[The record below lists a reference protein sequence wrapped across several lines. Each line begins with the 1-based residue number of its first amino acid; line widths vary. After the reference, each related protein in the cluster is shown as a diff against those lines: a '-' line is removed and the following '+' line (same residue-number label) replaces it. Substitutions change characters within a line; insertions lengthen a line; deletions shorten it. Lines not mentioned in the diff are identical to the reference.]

1 MTAGKSSAIIALGVL
16 AVLGLSACNA
26 AEDLQSAIRGKTG
39 ESDEYK
45 AIRNQPLIVP
55 PGFDQRPSREGGGD
69 IRRKRSKTLQAPRR
83 VVTGNATKTISN
95 VPEGTAE
102 RALVKR
108 ARGGT
113 VGVGNFVRADIDK
126 TTEKKKSEKDRFT
139 QKLLKWEKRKGGDVR
154 KNPLGGKGEP
164 VIKRQGEL

>member
-1 MTAGKSSAIIALGVL
+1 MTAGKSAAILVLAALG
-16 AVLGLSACNA
+16 LGACNA
-26 AEDLQSAIRGKTG
+26 AEDLQSAIRGTTS

-45 AIRNQPLIVP
+45 AVRNQPLIIP

-69 IRRKRSKTLQAPRR
+69 VRRRGSKTIQGPR
-83 VVTGNATKTISN
+83 VVTGNKTKTLSN
-95 VPEGTAE
+95 VPAGTAE
-102 RALVKR
+102 RSLIKR

-126 TTEKKKSEKDRFT
+126 TTEKKKTEKDQFT
-139 QKLLKWEKRKGGDVR
+139 QKLLKWEKRDGADVR